1 MSWDDFL
8 EKVAETHSVFD
19 EDERQAFMTKFAERN
34 LKSKVSNLKL
44 ANDLNVSRPTL
55 ERRLGVV
62 YGKFS
67 QSCPKLYS
75 GKKGKFEL
83 LREWLK
89 TGYAQY
95 QETGKLPGL
104 PATFNLAA
112 NNQTEGLPVEHT
124 PDKWQ
129 EVCRRMLLEQKRLS
143 SNKLMPRQMKRDLI
157 DENIYVDL
165 TLVQQEQIQKVRGD
179 SSPEQGSLLYESTG
193 YSKTERFEYNQFL
206 TTLLSTKK
214 NDRIAIIG
222 EPGGGKTTLLQ
233 KIAFWL
239 LDNTDDLVIWV
250 SLGRLATNLID
261 YIFNDWLRD
270 AQGTVPENLQTAWK
284 SQLEQRQVWLL
295 LDGLDE
301 MAAEM
306 QETLSAR
313 GLLTHVRIVTSCRLN
328 VWQANPRILDGF
340 EFYITQ
346 PFTYPQVQQFIE
358 KWFSKDNALGDR
370 LWQAIHQPGKER
382 IKDLA
387 RNPLRLTLLCAI
399 WQGRDGDL
407 PDTKA
412 KLYQKFVDK
421 IFEWK
426 AEYFRLDSNNQER
439 LNAKLGELAREAI
452 DKEPTRFRLRHKF
465 VCQLLGKPKD
475 KDSLLQLALDLGWL
489 NQVGMDA
496 DEPEEP
502 VYAFLHPTFQEYFA
516 ARTIDDWNFF
526 LNHIP
531 DNPKDSKASYRIFE
545 RQWKE
550 VILLWLGRENVRT
563 ENKEAFIKALVEFQ
577 DGCRDCILEGK
588 GFYEYRAYCLAA
600 IGIAEFKECSCA
612 DAILSQLM
620 RWAFGYFN
628 LEMQML
634 VTESCP
640 SSKAAITAFQESDR
654 SRTIPALINLML
666 NSTNEPSNGSLA
678 DMVQSLGKIG
688 TGNQQAIDA
697 LLDLIRTTSN
707 TYPFIEGKYLLDKA
721 FNSLEFIGQ
730 NNEQLIDELNKMMQ
744 NSHNEYTCVKSAECL
759 GKIVPGNEQ
768 AIARLV
774 DLIEKSAAQFI
785 PSKAG
790 LSLTKIAPDHPQ
802 AGRIIQHTIF
812 DVVWQLL
819 HWLLD
824 EKKSSKDELKRRWA
838 GETFEHIASK
848 SPKAIQPLID
858 IIHNSPNEDI
868 FREAVRLLG
877 EFGTN
882 DKQAVALLIKLSGHS
897 NFVISELAIA
907 YLEDAKVMQEEV
919 INTLIDLL
927 YNAPNLRSYA
937 AYSLGKII
945 NKYPLSSALLN
956 LRQSMKTYI
965 VTEEN
970 FTLYCKCYDILW
982 QCAQTMPFPDY
993 YEAWHS

>member
-1 MSWDDFL
+1 MAKLKASQQGIAKIKQARNEKGWTVDDPRCL
-8 EKVAETHSVFD
+8 VEA
-19 EDERQAFMTKFAERN
+19 
-34 LKSKVSNLKL
+34 SKV
-44 ANDLNVSRPTL
+44 L
-55 ERRLGVV
+55 EPKKIWQEGGPYADGCSEGNWKRFLYGTATVNTEVFKAFCRVLGVSWEEIV
-62 YGKFS
+62 D
-67 QSCPKLYS
+67 
-75 GKKGKFEL
+75 
-83 LREWLK
+83 R
-89 TGYAQY
+89 TVVAQDF
-95 QETGKLPGL
+95 
-104 PATFNLAA
+104 A
-112 NNQTEGLPVEHT
+112 VEHT

-143 SNKLMPRQMKRDLI
+143 SNKLIPRQMKRDLI

-165 TLVQQEQIQKVRGD
+165 TLVQQEQIQKVGGD

-206 TTLLSTKK
+206 TTLLSTKT
-214 NDRIAIIG
+214 NDGIAIIG

-270 AQGTVPENLQTAWK
+270 AEGSVTENLQAAWR

-358 KWFSKDNALGDR
+358 KWFSEDNALGDR

-452 DKEPTRFRLRHKF
+452 DKEPTRFCLRHKF

-531 DNPKDSKASYRIFE
+531 DNPKDSQTSYRIFE
-545 RQWKE
+545 GQWKE
-550 VILLWLGRENVRT
+550 VILLWLGREDVRT

-577 DGCRDCILEGK
+577 DGCRDCIFEGK

-612 DAILSQLM
+612 DAILSQLI
-620 RWAFGYFN
+620 RWGYGYFN
-628 LEMQML
+628 LEIQRW
-634 VTESCP
+634 VGESCP
-640 SSKAAITAFQESDR
+640 SSELARAAFQESDH

-666 NSTNEPSNGSLA
+666 NSTNDPSNGLLA

-707 TYPFIEGKYLLDKA
+707 TYPFIKGKYLLDKA

-730 NNEQLIDELNKMMQ
+730 NNQQLIDEVNNMMQ
-744 NSHNEYTCVKSAECL
+744 NSQHEYTCVKAAECL

-774 DLIEKSAAQFI
+774 ALTEKSADEFI
-785 PSKAG
+785 TSEAHF
-790 LSLTKIAPDHPQ
+790 SLTKIAPDHPQ

-812 DVVWQLL
+812 DVVWQLI

-824 EKKSSKDELKRRWA
+824 EKESSKDELKRRWA
-838 GETFEHIASK
+838 EETFEHICSK

-858 IIHNSPNEDI
+858 IIHNSPNEGI
-868 FREAVRLLG
+868 FRDAVRLLG

-882 DKQAVALLIKLSGHS
+882 DKQAVALLIELSRHS
-897 NFVISELAIA
+897 NFVISQWAIE
-907 YLEDAKVMQEEV
+907 YLGNANVMQEQV
-919 INTLIDLL
+919 IYTLIDLL
-927 YNAPNLRSYA
+927 YNTPNSRIYA
-937 AYSLGKII
+937 AYTLGKIL
-945 NKYPLSSALLN
+945 KRSPLSSAVSHLKHPLQN
-956 LRQSMKTYI
+956 QIYTQEDFDIYR
-965 VTEEN
+965 
-970 FTLYCKCYDILW
+970 KCYEVLS
-982 QCAQTMPFPDY
+982 QCTQTMPFPDY

>member
-1 MSWDDFL
+1 
-8 EKVAETHSVFD
+8 
-19 EDERQAFMTKFAERN
+19 
-34 LKSKVSNLKL
+34 
-44 ANDLNVSRPTL
+44 
-55 ERRLGVV
+55 
-62 YGKFS
+62 
-67 QSCPKLYS
+67 
-75 GKKGKFEL
+75 
-83 LREWLK
+83 
-89 TGYAQY
+89 
-95 QETGKLPGL
+95 
-104 PATFNLAA
+104 
-112 NNQTEGLPVEHT
+112 
-124 PDKWQ
+124 
-129 EVCRRMLLEQKRLS
+129 
-143 SNKLMPRQMKRDLI
+143 MPPQMKRDLI
-157 DENIYVDL
+157 EENIYVDL
-165 TLVQQEQIQKVRGD
+165 TLVQQEQIQKVGAD

-193 YSKTERFEYNQFL
+193 YTKTERFEYNQFL
-206 TTLLSTKK
+206 RTLLGTKK

-270 AQGTVPENLQTAWK
+270 AEGTVTENLQTAWK

-346 PFTYPQVQQFIE
+346 PFTYPQIQQFIE
-358 KWFSKDNALGDR
+358 KWFSKDEALGDR

-426 AEYFRLDSNNQER
+426 AEYFRLDSKNQER

-502 VYAFLHPTFQEYFA
+502 VYAFWHPTFQEYFA

-531 DNPKDSKASYRIFE
+531 DNPKDSQASYRIFE

-550 VILLWLGRENVRT
+550 VILLWLGREDVRT

-577 DGCRDCILEGK
+577 DGCQDCIFDRK

-612 DAILSQLM
+612 NAILSQLI
-620 RWAFGYFN
+620 RWGYGYFN
-628 LEMQML
+628 LKMQMW
-634 VTESCP
+634 VGESCP
-640 SSKAAITAFQESDR
+640 SSELARAAFQESDR

-666 NSTNEPSNGSLA
+666 NSTTDATNGLLA
-678 DMVQSLGKIG
+678 NMVESLGKIG
-688 TGNQQAIDA
+688 TGNQHAIDA

-707 TYPFIEGKYLLDKA
+707 IYPADPFIEGKYLFDKA
-721 FNSLEFIGQ
+721 FNSLELIGQ
-730 NNEQLIDELNKMMQ
+730 NNQQLIDELNNMMQ
-744 NSHNEYTCVKSAECL
+744 NCHHEYTRVKAAECL
-759 GKIVPGNEQ
+759 GKIYPANEQ
-768 AIARLV
+768 AIGTLV
-774 DLIEKSAAQFI
+774 DLIEKSAGDFMRSSEAH
-785 PSKAG
+785 
-790 LSLTKIAPDHPQ
+790 LSLAKIAPDHPQ
-802 AGRIIQHTIF
+802 AGIIIEPSIF
-812 DVVWQLL
+812 DVVRQLL
-819 HWLLD
+819 QWLLD
-824 EKKSSKDELKRRWA
+824 EKKSSKDELKRRWT
-838 GETFEHIASK
+838 GETFDYIASK
-848 SPKAIQPLID
+848 SPKAIKSLIYL
-858 IIHNSPNEDI
+858 IRNSPNEDI
-868 FREAVRLLG
+868 FRDAVRLLG

-882 DKQAVALLIKLSGHS
+882 DKEAVALLIDLSRHS
-897 NFVISELAIA
+897 DFGISYFPIQYLGNINVMHEKVI
-907 YLEDAKVMQEEV
+907 KV
-919 INTLIDLL
+919 LIDMI
-927 YNAPNLRSYA
+927 YNAPDIRIYTAS
-937 AYSLGKII
+937 SLGKIL
-945 NKYPLSSALLN
+945 KRYPLSSAVSN
-956 LRQSMKTYI
+956 LKHPLQNQLSTH
-965 VTEEN
+965 ED
-970 FTLYCKCYDILW
+970 FDLYHNCYRVLW
-982 QCAQTMPFPDY
+982 QCAETMPFPDY

>member
-34 LKSKVSNLKL
+34 LKSNLSNVKL
-44 ANDLNVSRPTL
+44 ANDLNVSVATL
-55 ERRLGVV
+55 GRQLGLV

-89 TGYAQY
+89 AGYAQY

-104 PATFNLAA
+104 PATSNLAA
-112 NNQTEGLPVEHT
+112 NNETEGLAFQHT

-165 TLVQQEQIQKVRGD
+165 TLVQQEQIQKVGGE

-270 AQGTVPENLQTAWK
+270 AEGTVTENLQAAWR

-346 PFTYPQVQQFIE
+346 PFTFPQVQQFIE

-426 AEYFRLDSNNQER
+426 AEYFRLDSNHQER

-452 DKEPTRFRLRHKF
+452 DKETTRFRLRHKF

-475 KDSLLQLALDLGWL
+475 KDSLLQSAQDLGWL

-502 VYAFLHPTFQEYFA
+502 VYAFWHPTFQEYFA
-516 ARTIDDWNFF
+516 ACTIDDWNFF

-545 RQWKE
+545 RPWKE
-550 VILLWLGRENVRT
+550 VILLWLGREDVRT

-577 DGCRDCILEGK
+577 DGCPNCIFDRK
-588 GFYEYRAYCLAA
+588 GFYEYRAYCFAA

-628 LEMQML
+628 LEMQMW

-640 SSKAAITAFQESDR
+640 SSAAARAAFQESDR
-654 SRTIPALINLML
+654 SRTISALINLML
-666 NSTNEPSNGSLA
+666 NITNDPSNGSLA

-707 TYPFIEGKYLLDKA
+707 TYPFIKGMYLLDKA

-730 NNEQLIDELNKMMQ
+730 NNQQLIDELNNMMQ
-744 NSHNEYTCVKSAECL
+744 NSHNEYTCVKAAECL

-774 DLIEKSAAQFI
+774 ALIEKSADKFI
-785 PSKAG
+785 PSLAG
-790 LSLTKIAPDHPQ
+790 SSLTKIDPYHPQ
-802 AGRIIQHTIF
+802 AGIIIQPSIF

-824 EKKSSKDELKRRWA
+824 EKKSSKDESKRRWA
-838 GETFEHIASK
+838 GETFEYIASK

-882 DKQAVALLIKLSGHS
+882 DKQAVALLIELSRHS
-897 NFVISELAIA
+897 NFVISNFAIE
-907 YLEDAKVMQEEV
+907 YLGNTNVSHEEV
-919 INTLIDLL
+919 IKVLIDLI
-927 YNAPNLRSYA
+927 YNAPDSCSYA
-937 AYSLGKII
+937 AYSLGKIL
-945 NKYPLSSALLN
+945 KRYPLSSAVSN
-956 LRQSMKTYI
+956 LKKSLQNQISTQEDVDVYR
-965 VTEEN
+965 
-970 FTLYCKCYDILW
+970 KCYEVLS
-982 QCAQTMPFPDY
+982 QCTQTMPFPDY